1 LFRVLFAKL
10 DFVDDRRRNKNF
22 EEVGTVLFVCLFVC
36 KAGTMLGK
44 PKHVE
49 NISNDLEVDEL
60 ANFAVTEHNNQTVSL
75 YVLRRIQLSECVVVP
90 QFFFHVFIN
99 RAVLFLVKKNDA
111 S

>member
-1 LFRVLFAKL
+1 
-10 DFVDDRRRNKNF
+10 
-22 EEVGTVLFVCLFVC
+22 
-36 KAGTMLGK
+36 MLGK

-49 NISNDLEVDEL
+49 NISNDLEVEEL

-75 YVLRRIQLSECVVVP
+75 YVLRRIELSECVVVP
-90 QFFFHVFIN
+90 QFSFHVFIN